1 MADDVNFLEIFTE
14 EDVNDVY
21 SMKRFPA

>member
-1 MADDVNFLEIFTE
+1 EDVNFLEIFTE